1 MLLAGTFAPAECTDG
16 QHATDPRGVVL
27 SSRET
32 KLIMVHKIYASA
44 AVVALGAVSWLGVGE
59 LHDTGTPRA
68 GVDAVGEVGA
78 EPAQE
83 QLRVCA
89 DPNNLPFSNRQEE
102 GFHNR
107 LAELFA
113 EEMGLDGVTYTW
125 WPQRRGFVRNTLK
138 KKRCDVI
145 FGVPEGYDI
154 LQSTRP
160 FYRSP
165 YVIVQR
171 ADADFEVTSLDDP
184 ILAELEIGVAL
195 IGDDYMN
202 TPPAHVLSVR
212 GINSNVEGYP
222 VYGDYSEDSPPKEI
236 VLAVARGDVDVAMV
250 WGPVAG
256 YWASRQDVELTMH
269 PLPAVDEKTGL
280 PLNFSMSLGVRRG
293 EEEWQARLE
302 KVIEENHERIY
313 AILRDEY
320 DVPLLPLEEEG
331 SDVSGASHSA
341 AATGPAAAPAA
352 RLASRGVPGPSAR
365 AEERSEPGDATWRR
379 ALASGLAPAERAA
392 AQDTPVVSQHQYD
405 GWKWL
410 MVHCARCHGET
421 GGGSSIA
428 PSMLEAVEQ
437 DGFTR
442 DSFIQVVMNGRV
454 EKGMPAW
461 NELLDEEEAGAI
473 HDYIE
478 ARTKGLRAGRPT
490 VGDSPDYPTG
500 PAADGSAGGEP
511 AAGGDDG
518 GDGDGD
524 EGAGL

>member
-1 MLLAGTFAPAECTDG
+1 MLLAGTFALAECTDG
-16 QHATDPRGVVL
+16 QHATDPPRCRSFL
-27 SSRET
+27 QKT

-44 AVVALGAVSWLGVGE
+44 AVVALGAVSWLGLGE
-59 LHDTGTPRA
+59 LHDSGTPRA
-68 GVDAVGEVGA
+68 GVDAAGEVGA

-89 DPNNLPFSNRQEE
+89 DPNNLPFSNREEE

-113 EEMGLDGVTYTW
+113 EEMGLSGVTYTW

-145 FGVPEGYDI
+145 FGVPQGYDI

-184 ILAELEIGVAL
+184 ILEELEIGVAL

-212 GINSNVEGYP
+212 GMTGNVEGYP
-222 VYGDYSEDSPPKEI
+222 VYGDYADDSPPKEI
-236 VLAVARGDVDVAMV
+236 VLAVARGDVDLAMV

-269 PLPAVDEKTGL
+269 PLPAVDERTGL
-280 PLNFSMSLGVRRG
+280 PLNFNMSLGVRRG
-293 EEEWQARLE
+293 EDEWQARLE
-302 KVIEENHERIY
+302 KVIEENQEEIY
-313 AILRDEY
+313 AILRDEFG
-320 DVPLLPLEEEG
+320 VPLLPLEESESSAAG
-331 SDVSGASHSA
+331 PEAESA
-341 AATGPAAAPAA
+341 AATTGGGAAPAA
-352 RLASRGVPGPSAR
+352 RLASREAGAEPAPRNRRGV
-365 AEERSEPGDATWRR
+365 EPGDATWRR
-379 ALASGLAPAERAA
+379 ALADGLSHAARGA
-392 AQDTPVVSQHQYD
+392 AQDTPVVTQNQYD

-421 GGGSSIA
+421 GGGSTIG
-428 PSMLEAVEQ
+428 PSLLDAVEDQ
-437 DGFTR
+437 AVSR
-442 DSFIQVVMNGRV
+442 DSFITVVMNGRV
-454 EKGMPAW
+454 DKGMPAW
-461 NELLDEEEAGAI
+461 DELLEEEEAGSI

-478 ARTKGLRAGRPT
+478 ARTKGLHAGRPK
-490 VGDSPDYPTG
+490 VGDSPDYPPG
-500 PAADGSAGGEP
+500 ESGDDAGDAADDTGGGE
-511 AAGGDDG
+511 
-518 GDGDGD
+518 D
-524 EGAGL
+524 EEGR